1 MEKIQKFL
9 KNNRDKK
16 IFDNYM
22 NFVGKEEVLRIMSKY
37 DKKIFSGRWE
47 QVLTSLSTNMLGS
60 GVFYSSVNSSYTMMK
75 DGSVRV
81 LNRAINSLF
90 QEVELEGISNARNEL
105 VPICRSV
112 LFENCYFEGNYW
124 IIYIADDKNT
134 LVICAPLFLFGTI
147 DISNN
152 FGLYVL
158 TRNRQKFWNSEEPQR
173 VFEIL
178 GKYGFNRFWNSP
190 IDSGLSFFI

>member
-90 QEVELEGISNARNEL
+90 QEVELEGISIARNEL

>member
-90 QEVELEGISNARNEL
+90 QEVELEGISIARNEL

-147 DISNN
+147 DLSNN